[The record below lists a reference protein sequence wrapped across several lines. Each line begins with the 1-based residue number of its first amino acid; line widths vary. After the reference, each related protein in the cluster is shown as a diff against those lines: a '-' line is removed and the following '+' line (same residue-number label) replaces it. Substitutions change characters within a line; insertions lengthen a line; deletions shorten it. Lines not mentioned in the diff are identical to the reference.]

1 MTQSIV
7 LGESRAMGF
16 PDEAAMRGTDCS
28 LTNRNLNERGERA
41 MISRLVLVGMVAAL
55 GVTLPSW
62 PECEGWCQSAQE
74 WASARLADWDT
85 WRPREAD
92 SSHQAQ
98 PPIPA
103 AREVRPMPVA
113 AAVAGPGD
121 SKTGPTPAPS
131 PAVKAASDQT
141 PGPQA
146 IAAHP
151 IAVADHPVADL
162 ALELNRW
169 AEGLDIQPST
179 IVSRASSSDRVPVPA
194 RSLAAWE
201 DVIASC
207 RAAEVSGVA
216 QTITDLFEENPDGYE
231 PSEEGLASSVAVE
244 PTVGAVQPKF
254 DPIEPPSS
262 WDRAGGI
269 AEELNRFAEG
279 IGIGIGPEA
288 TSNPI
293 ARSPQGEPI
302 ATMPPELG
310 IADELNRASE
320 GLDPTL
326 PGRGDLL
333 HPAPQLLS
341 SGDASGEHPA
351 SSSRPGVQ
359 ARQTNPDLP
368 ADRFPAGGES
378 TVQPAPAHL
387 GLDQAIRLTRDAA
400 FAWMDVLRGPTGVTM
415 TLR

>member
-1 MTQSIV
+1 
-7 LGESRAMGF
+7 
-16 PDEAAMRGTDCS
+16 
-28 LTNRNLNERGERA
+28 
-41 MISRLVLVGMVAAL
+41 MISRLVLVGMVAGL

-62 PECEGWCQSAQE
+62 PECESWCQSAQE

-92 SSHQAQ
+92 SSRQAKT
-98 PPIPA
+98 PIPA
-103 AREVRPMPVA
+103 EREVRPVPVA
-113 AAVAGPGD
+113 TAVARPGD
-121 SKTGPTPAPS
+121 SKTGPTRAPS
-131 PAVKAASDQT
+131 PAIEAASDPT

-151 IAVADHPVADL
+151 TAVADDPVADV

-179 IVSRASSSDRVPVPA
+179 IVSRSSSFVRVPVAA
-194 RSLAAWE
+194 RGLAAWE

-207 RAAEVSGVA
+207 RTAEASGVA
-216 QTITDLFEENPDGYE
+216 ETIADLFEENPDGYE
-231 PSEEGLASSVAVE
+231 PSDEGLASSVAVE
-244 PTVGAVQPKF
+244 PTVRAVQPKC

-262 WDRAGGI
+262 WDRAEGI

-302 ATMPPELG
+302 ATMPPESG

-320 GLDPTL
+320 GLDLTL
-326 PGRGDLL
+326 PGRGDLQ
-333 HPAPQLLS
+333 HPAPQLLTS
-341 SGDASGEHPA
+341 EDASGAAPA

-368 ADRFPAGGES
+368 ADRFPAGGEP
-378 TVQPAPAHL
+378 TVHRAPAHS

-400 FAWMDVLRGPTGVTM
+400 FAWMDVLKGPTGVTM